1 MSKVELN
8 DEQKNVVRRYVEVWR
23 RFRRLPD
30 GDRSFANLDED
41 LAQGPGM
48 LLCGILVEAEANSV
62 ITADVK
68 DLQFFAAIFRNG
80 DSAVPDMT
88 AQEVKQARQYIIHGK
103 GTAAV
108 RWWWVKPPFPGE
120 KANLVGRGSGPR

>member
-48 LLCGILVEAEANSV
+48 LLCGILVEAEANWV

-88 AQEVKQARQYIIHGK
+88 AQELKQARQYIIHGK
-103 GTAAV
+103 GTAPV
-108 RWWWVKPPFPGE
+108 RWWWAKPPFPGAE
-120 KANLVGRGSGPR
+120 ANLVGRGTGPR

>member
-23 RFRRLPD
+23 RFRRVPD

-68 DLQFFAAIFRNG
+68 DLQFFAQSRGRLAAIRRHWRETL
-80 DSAVPDMT
+80 S
-88 AQEVKQARQYIIHGK
+88 
-103 GTAAV
+103 
-108 RWWWVKPPFPGE
+108 
-120 KANLVGRGSGPR
+120 PR